1 MTWQA
6 YEMDARREG
15 REEGRKKDIEYML
28 RNGKTVRQISDFCG
42 YAQSE
47 IEAVRRSMN
56 TIPAIKQEKI
66 RYFSRLDQAADR

>member
-56 TIPAIKQEKI
+56 TIPAIK
-66 RYFSRLDQAADR
+66 